1 MLLRLRHRA
10 ALLGLFCLLLLA
22 QSGCSILKQSPAG
35 GCPDSL
41 VNEWRY
47 PPSHLTRSLEP
58 SEAEEIIEE
67 EVGMSIRELLEA
79 PVIRSEGFNW
89 LEIKNTHFK
98 KEGSELWR
106 LDSPPGTLGARGIA
120 LIHDCEM
127 IRVHITMS
135 T

>member
-10 ALLGLFCLLLLA
+10 ALLCLFCLLLLV
-22 QSGCSILKQSPAG
+22 QSGCGVLKHSPAS

-41 VNEWRY
+41 VDEWRY
-47 PPSHLTRSLEP
+47 PTSHLTRSLEP

-67 EVGMSIRELLEA
+67 EVDMSIRELLEA

-89 LEIKNTHFK
+89 LELKNTYFK

-106 LDSPPGTLGARGIA
+106 LDSPPGTLGARGIV
-120 LIHDCEM
+120 LIHNCKM